1 MSNEENKTEAT
12 EEVKEE
18 VVEETKE
25 ETKEE
30 KKGDKKSD
38 KKKKLFK
45 KEDPR
50 DEKIKELEEARLR
63 QLAEFENF
71 RTRTQKEKAE
81 QFGMGAVSVIEKIL
95 PIIDNF
101 ERGFQTLT
109 EEQKKDPFVVGMDKV
124 YQQFMTELTGI
135 GVEPIECV
143 GKEMDPELFN
153 AVMQVASEEY
163 ESGVVAQELQKGYTY
178 KRGESVTVVRH
189 AMVAVAE

>member
-1 MSNEENKTEAT
+1 MADKDKKKAT
-12 EEVKEE
+12 TEE

-25 ETKEE
+25 EVKADKKEE
-30 KKGDKKSD
+30 KDAKKD
-38 KKKKLFK
+38 KKKASK

-50 DEKIKELEEARLR
+50 DAKIKELEEARLR

-95 PIIDNF
+95 PVIDNF
-101 ERGFQTLT
+101 ERGFQAIT
-109 EEQKKDPFVVGMDKV
+109 EEQKENPFVVGMDKV
-124 YQQFMTELTGI
+124 YQQFMTELAGI

-143 GKEMDPELFN
+143 GKEMDPNLFN